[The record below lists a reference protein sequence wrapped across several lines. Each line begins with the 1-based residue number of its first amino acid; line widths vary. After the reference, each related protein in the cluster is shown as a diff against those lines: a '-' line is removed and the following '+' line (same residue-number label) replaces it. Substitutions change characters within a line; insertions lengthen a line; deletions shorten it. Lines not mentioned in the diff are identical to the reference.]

1 MSGKRRIV
9 TIPVDDEQVEY
20 VQVRGFE
27 KNHRGGPDF
36 VRSVRFVT
44 VPSDDQLTRKIDGVT
59 KLAASK
65 VAEYEA
71 VGLPVP
77 DWLAERARDAA
88 DIRAALD
95 LDTEGDE

>member
-9 TIPVDDEQVEY
+9 PVLVDDERVTDLSVKYLRWADGEF
-20 VQVRGFE
+20 VFRGQA
-27 KNHRGGPDF
+27 H
-36 VRSVRFVT
+36 VA